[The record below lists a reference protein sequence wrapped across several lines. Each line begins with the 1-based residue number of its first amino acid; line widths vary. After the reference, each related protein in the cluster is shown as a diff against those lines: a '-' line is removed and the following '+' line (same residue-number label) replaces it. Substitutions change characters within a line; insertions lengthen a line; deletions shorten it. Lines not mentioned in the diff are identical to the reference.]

1 MSPLFVHSP
10 DIDSRPRG
18 AIIIRMKHTL
28 LALTFVLAASTLAA
42 AQTPSV
48 MPGQW
53 TLDVSKSAYSPGP
66 APKSQHAVLTAIPN
80 GIRTVADRVEADGKK
95 VHFEWNGTFD
105 GKDQPVIGDP
115 ARDAVS
121 VKKIDDYTLEVTNKK
136 GGKVMTVLRAVYA
149 KDGKSRTETVTGTNA
164 AGQAVKNVTY
174 WTKS

>member
-1 MSPLFVHSP
+1 
-10 DIDSRPRG
+10 
-18 AIIIRMKHTL
+18 MKHTL
-28 LALTFVLAASTLAA
+28 LSLSLLVAIGSSVAA

-53 TLDVSKSAYSPGP
+53 TLDVAKSSYSPGP

-105 GKDQPVIGDP
+105 GKDQPVVGDP

-121 VKKIDDYTLEVTNKK
+121 VKKIDDYTIEVTNKK
-136 GGKVMTVLRAVYA
+136 GGKVTTVLHAAYA
-149 KDGKSRTETVTGTNA
+149 KDGKSRTETITGTDTQ
-164 AGQAVKNVTY
+164 GRAVRNVTY

>member
-1 MSPLFVHSP
+1 
-10 DIDSRPRG
+10 
-18 AIIIRMKHTL
+18 MKHTVL
-28 LALTFVLAASTLAA
+28 SVSLFVAIGASFPA

-53 TLDVSKSAYSPGP
+53 TLDVAKSSYSPGP

-80 GIRTVADRVEADGKK
+80 GIRTVADRVEADGRL

-105 GKDQPVIGDP
+105 QKDQPVVGDP

-121 VKKIDDYTLEVTNKK
+121 VKKIDDYTIDVTNKK
-136 GGKVMTVLRAVYA
+136 GGKATIVLHAVYA
-149 KDGKSRTETVTGTNA
+149 KDGKSRTETITGTDTQ
-164 AGQAVKNVTY
+164 GRTVKNVTY

>member
-1 MSPLFVHSP
+1 
-10 DIDSRPRG
+10 
-18 AIIIRMKHTL
+18 MKHTL
-28 LALTFVLAASTLAA
+28 LLSLAVAIGSSFAA

-53 TLDVSKSAYSPGP
+53 TLDVAKSSYSPGP

-105 GKDQPVIGDP
+105 GKDQPVVGDP

-121 VKKIDDYTLEVTNKK
+121 VKKIDDYSIEVTNKK
-136 GGKVMTVLRAVYA
+136 GGKVTTVLHAVYA
-149 KDGKSRTETVTGTNA
+149 KDGKSRTETITGTDTQ
-164 AGQAVKNVTY
+164 GRTVKNVTF